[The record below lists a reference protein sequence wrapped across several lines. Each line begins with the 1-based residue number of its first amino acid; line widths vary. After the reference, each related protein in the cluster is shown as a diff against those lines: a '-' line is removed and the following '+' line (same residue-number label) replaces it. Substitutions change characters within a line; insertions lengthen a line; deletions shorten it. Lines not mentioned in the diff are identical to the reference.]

1 MKNYFIKWPL
11 LAIVFLIGR
20 YSTEAQTLTVDPA
33 VSGAIAINAG
43 VINGQLNTTNDKLNL
58 IQKGQ
63 LAVSGQLVIV
73 NNLQNKIYQ
82 GLSQVASVINNL
94 STIKEIA
101 ECGSDIISDVESSV
115 KLAKSDPVLLLFAEQ
130 GAWDFETRAAILA
143 ADVSAF
149 VLKGGKDNLMDS
161 GERGKLLNH
170 IADEMRILR
179 GIAYGMSRAM
189 YWAKINGIFR
199 SLNPWAE
206 WQNQDIRIAND
217 VLTNAKYLKQ

>member
-1 MKNYFIKWPL
+1 MKSQIFKWPL
-11 LAIVFLIGR
+11 IVLLITALN
-20 YSTEAQTLTVDPA
+20 SAFAQELVVDPA
-33 VSGAIAINAG
+33 VSAAIAVNAG
-43 VINGQLNTTNDKLNL
+43 VINGQLNTTNNKLDL

-63 LAVSGQLVIV
+63 LAVSSQLVIV

-94 STIKEIA
+94 TTIKDIA
-101 ECGSDIISDVESSV
+101 DCGSDIINDVEASV
-115 KLAKSDPVLLLFAEQ
+115 NLAKSDPVLLLFAEQ
-130 GAWDFETRAAILA
+130 GARDFETRSVRLA

-149 VLKGGKDNLMDS
+149 VLKGGNNLMDS

-170 IADEMRILR
+170 IANEMRILR
-179 GIAYGMSRAM
+179 GIAYGMNRSM

-206 WQNQDIRIAND
+206 WQNQDVRIAND

>member
-1 MKNYFIKWPL
+1 MKRFNVKITTLL
-11 LAIVFLIGR
+11 LALLSVSLSSF
-20 YSTEAQTLTVDPA
+20 AQELVVDPA
-33 VSGAIAINAG
+33 VSAAIAVNAG
-43 VINGQLNTTNDKLNL
+43 VINGQLNTTNNKLDL

-94 STIKEIA
+94 TTIKEIA
-101 ECGSDIISDVESSV
+101 DCGSDIVNDVESSV
-115 KLAKSDPVLLLFAEQ
+115 KLAQSNPILLLFAEQ
-130 GAWDFETRAAILA
+130 GARDFETRAAA
-143 ADVSAF
+143 MASDVSAF
-149 VLKGGKDNLMDS
+149 VLKGGNSNLMDA

-179 GIAYGMSRAM
+179 GIAYGMDRAM
-189 YWAKINGIFR
+189 YWAKINGIFH

-206 WQNQDIRIAND
+206 WQNQDVRIAND

>member
-1 MKNYFIKWPL
+1 MKTSIFKLSILGL
-11 LAIVFLIGR
+11 LLFFNIDNSR
-20 YSTEAQTLTVDPA
+20 AQTLTVDPA
-33 VSGAIAINAG
+33 VSAAIAVNAG
-43 VINGQLNTTNDKLNL
+43 VINGQLNTTNNKLDL

-73 NNLQNKIYQ
+73 NDLQNKIYQ

-94 STIKEIA
+94 TTIKEIA
-101 ECGSDIISDVESSV
+101 ECGTDIINDVEASV
-115 KLAKSDPVLLLFAEQ
+115 TLAKSDPVLLLFAEQ
-130 GAWDFETRAAILA
+130 GARDFETRAATLS
-143 ADVSAF
+143 ADVTAF
-149 VLKGGKDNLMDS
+149 VLKGGKNLMDS
-161 GERGKLLNH
+161 GERGRMLNH

-179 GIAYGMSRAM
+179 GIAYGMDRSM

-206 WQNQDIRIAND
+206 WQNQDVRIAND